1 MAASAAGDLRDAAY
15 ASNLLDGGTVVG
27 DDRRVDQQDV
37 DGQLAVTDRTRI
49 KREPERQ
56 VTDRRALYD
65 LLDAGLVAHVAACV
79 DGLPAVIPVG
89 YARAGDTL
97 LLHGSTGGG
106 LLRQAAAGAP
116 LAVAVTLLDGLVFA
130 RSLFDS
136 SMDYRS
142 AVVFGVSTPVPDER
156 KEQALRLLAERLM
169 PGRWAEVRPSTRREL
184 AATLVLELPL
194 AEASVKIRSGPPS
207 DSADPPPDRA
217 VWAGVLPL
225 RSAAGEPV
233 PGPDVPPG
241 VPVPP
246 SVQAALDRLTGVGI

>member
-1 MAASAAGDLRDAAY
+1 LDAGAA
-15 ASNLLDGGTVVG
+15 VG
-27 DDRRVDQQDV
+27 DDPRVDQAGGDER
-37 DGQLAVTDRTRI
+37 LAVTDRTRV
-49 KREPERQ
+49 KRESQRQ
-56 VTDRRALYD
+56 VTDRQALYD

-79 DGLPAVIPVG
+79 DGLPAVLPVG
-89 YARAGDTL
+89 YARAADTL

-142 AVVFGVSTPVPDER
+142 AVVFGVATPVPDER
-156 KEQALRLLAERLM
+156 KEKALRLLGERLM
-169 PGRWAEVRPSTRREL
+169 PGRWVEVRPPTRREL

-194 AEASVKIRSGPPS
+194 AEASVKIRSGPPEDS
-207 DSADPPPDRA
+207 DDPPPDPA

-246 SVQAALDRLTGVGI
+246 SVRAAVTRLAGIGG